1 MNVSLLLLNGV
12 NWLSMEYSVH
22 IRMNE
27 RLFLRDPEG
36 SQLGRRIVRQGILL
50 FDEIGFEDATFRKL
64 ADRMGTKEASI
75 YRYFENKHR
84 LLVYLVAWYWQ
95 WLDFQLVYQTNNLID
110 PREKLDRFLR
120 LLLLLNLDNTL
131 NDDID
136 IRALHNIV
144 VHEASKAY
152 LTRHV
157 TEDNR
162 QQLFK
167 PYKDLCQRIANIVV
181 DYRPNYPYAHSRVSS
196 LIETA
201 HYQTFFMQNL
211 PSLTDFGPEKPGD
224 PQSLNK
230 LLDFMRHLLFS
241 SLDAAESVARRNNA

>member
-1 MNVSLLLLNGV
+1 MA
-12 NWLSMEYSVH
+12 YSVH
-22 IRMNE
+22 VRMNE

-36 SQLGRRIVRQGILL
+36 SDLGRRIVRQGIEL

-64 ADRMGTKEASI
+64 AERMGTKEASI

-95 WLDFQLVYQTNNLID
+95 WLDFQLVFRTNNLLD
-110 PREKLDRFLR
+110 PRKKLERVLS
-120 LLLLLNLDNTL
+120 LLLLNDPDQSLTDG
-131 NDDID
+131 ID
-136 IRALHNIV
+136 LRALHGV
-144 VHEASKAY
+144 VVREASKAY

-157 TEDNR
+157 TADNR

-167 PYKDLCQRIANIVV
+167 PYKDLCARIAAIILEL
-181 DYRPNYPYAHSRVSS
+181 RPDYPYARSLTSS

-211 PSLTDFGPEKPGD
+211 PSLTDFGAGSDGQPPSED
-224 PQSLNK
+224 K
-230 LLDFMRHLLFS
+230 LFDFVRHLLYA
-241 SLDAAESVARRNNA
+241 SLAMPVGVQG

>member
-1 MNVSLLLLNGV
+1 
-12 NWLSMEYSVH
+12 MEYSVH

-27 RLFLRDPEG
+27 RLFLREPEA
-36 SQLGRRIVRQGILL
+36 SELGRRIVRQGILL

-64 ADRMGTKEASI
+64 AERMGTKEASI

-95 WLDFQLVYQTNNLID
+95 WIDFQMVFQTNNLTN
-110 PREKLDRFLR
+110 PREKLEKFLR
-120 LLLLLNLDNTL
+120 LLLLLDLD
-131 NDDID
+131 DSFSEDID
-136 IRALHNIV
+136 IRALHSLV
-144 VHEASKAY
+144 VREASKAY
-152 LTRHV
+152 LTHHV

-167 PYKDLCQRIANIVV
+167 PYKDLCQRVAGIVQN
-181 DYRPNYPYAHSRVSS
+181 YQPNYPYAHSRVSS

-211 PSLTDFGPEKPGD
+211 PSLTDFGPEQPGD
-224 PQSLNK
+224 SQATNK
-230 LLDFMRHLLFS
+230 LLNFLRHLLFS
-241 SLDAAESVARRNNA
+241 SLDAVEPVAGRHNP